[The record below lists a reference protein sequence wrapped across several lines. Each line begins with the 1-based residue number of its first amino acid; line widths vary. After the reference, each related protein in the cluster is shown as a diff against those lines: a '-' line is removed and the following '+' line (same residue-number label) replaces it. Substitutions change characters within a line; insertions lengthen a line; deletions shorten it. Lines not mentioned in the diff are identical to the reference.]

1 MKLTEL
7 PSEIRNAILQSA
19 MRLMSES
26 NDMTGM
32 LAEADKLLKYDFP
45 EPGNTYYTPT
55 VKEAEN
61 LVAQAKWID
70 KFTEV
75 FHEFWIKTGYP
86 KKYWR
91 STLNGELSSWL
102 CGEWKTTDA
111 ESAAKSNISYW
122 EN

>member
-26 NDMTGM
+26 NDMTSM
-32 LAEADKLLKYDFP
+32 LAEADKLLKYEFP
-45 EPGNTYYTPT
+45 ESRNTYYTPT

-61 LVAQAKWID
+61 LVAKAKWIA

-86 KKYWR
+86 KMYWR
-91 STLNGELSSWL
+91 NTLNGELSTWL
-102 CGEWKTTDA
+102 YGEWETTDA